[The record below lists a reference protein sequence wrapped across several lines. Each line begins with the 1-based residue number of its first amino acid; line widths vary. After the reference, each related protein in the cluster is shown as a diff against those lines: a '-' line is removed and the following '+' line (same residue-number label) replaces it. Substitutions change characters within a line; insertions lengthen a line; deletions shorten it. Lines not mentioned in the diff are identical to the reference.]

1 MKVYVVRHGVTQM
14 NRLGN
19 INGHLDDVLL
29 PEGEDQARAATLLVP
44 DTFKRI
50 YASSLTRARRTAEII
65 NERFNVP
72 ISFHDELREVNFG
85 DLNGTPFLD
94 EYKKRHKA
102 QDYDWRPSGECFDQ
116 VKERVLSILEK
127 INNENNDG
135 EALIVAHGG
144 IVRLMHLL
152 ECGEPMGEIEN
163 ASMYEF
169 DLDKILMI
177 PELF

>member
-1 MKVYVVRHGVTQM
+1 MKVYVVRHGVTEM
-14 NRLGN
+14 NKLGN

-29 PEGEDQARAATLLVP
+29 PEGEEQARTATLLVP
-44 DTFKRI
+44 DTIKRI

-72 ISFHDELREVNFG
+72 ISFHDEFREVNFG
-85 DLNGTPFLD
+85 DLNGTPFLE

-102 QDYDWRPSGECFDQ
+102 QDYDWRPSGEYVDQ
-116 VKERVLSILEK
+116 VKERVLWILEK
-127 INNENNDG
+127 INSENKDG

-144 IVRLMHLL
+144 IVRMMHLL
-152 ECGEPMGEIEN
+152 EFGEPMGEIEN

-169 DLDKILMI
+169 DLDKILVNV
-177 PELF
+177 